1 MRRWACS
8 LQTNQSTTP
17 LLVASRRLM
26 SQTLNT
32 NTSGRMI
39 LLLGGARAGKS
50 AYAMRLAQ
58 DGERASGSEV
68 CFIATAQRLDEDM
81 TKRIARHRAERPT
94 HWRTIEEPCQID
106 EALKQASA
114 ARIVIVDCLTLFV
127 SNWLM
132 RHEDEHECEQ
142 FVRRITRNF
151 LELTRTRQQTVIC
164 VSNEVG
170 LGIVPDTGLGRVF
183 RDLLGRVNQEF
194 AAAADE
200 VYLLVAGIPLQLK
213 PTA

>member
-1 MRRWACS
+1 
-8 LQTNQSTTP
+8 
-17 LLVASRRLM
+17 
-26 SQTLNT
+26 
-32 NTSGRMI
+32 MI

-58 DGERASGSEV
+58 DDKRASGVEV
-68 CFIATAQRLDEDM
+68 CLIATAQGLDDDM

-94 HWRTIEEPCQID
+94 NWRTIEEPCRID
-106 EALKQASA
+106 EALRQASD

-142 FVRRITRNF
+142 FVRRVTRNF
-151 LELTRTRQQTVIC
+151 LALARTRQQTIIC

-170 LGIVPDTGLGRVF
+170 LGVVPDTGLGRVF

-200 VYLLVAGIPLQLK
+200 VYLIIAGLPLQLK
-213 PTA
+213 PIA

>member
-1 MRRWACS
+1 
-8 LQTNQSTTP
+8 
-17 LLVASRRLM
+17 M
-26 SQTLNT
+26 SQNLT
-32 NTSGRMI
+32 NSDRMS

-58 DGERASGSEV
+58 DSERASGSDV
-68 CFIATAQRLDEDM
+68 CFIATAQGLDEDL

-94 HWRTIEEPCQID
+94 NWRTIEEPCQID
-106 EALKQASA
+106 DALRQASEV
-114 ARIVIVDCLTLFV
+114 RIVIVDCLTLFV

-142 FVRRITRNF
+142 FVRRVTRNF
-151 LELTRTRQQTVIC
+151 LALARTRQQTIIC

-170 LGIVPDTGLGRVF
+170 LGVVPETGLGRVF

-200 VYLLVAGIPLQLK
+200 VYLLVAGLPLQLK